1 MELAIPVEQIGS
13 EHQKIPAL
21 LVGIEKTVCTIR
33 YTANHCT
40 IKVGLS
46 ELQLAPNAFSIN
58 DKLDVQSGSSENEET
73 SHNSNH
79 NFSLRDPVEVWL
91 DSGSTA
97 KKKSTADVESSDSV
111 ETMSSGPPGAWWPGR
126 VLTIQGGFAHVE
138 VAAPLQEYTGVE
150 DKPTAHAMPHL
161 IGLGSVVL
169 PYRSTLVKV
178 TEIRVPW
185 NGKFSCDHTE
195 DRSQAGTLTSGF
207 IKDNLVE
214 SNNLL
219 IPGILHRHSICI
231 PAYLYRLAANPESH
245 STLAKFCSAPCLIQ
259 CDSEPFLPGTIAKLI
274 LGDKEGSN
282 GSGRHTPVHADYGSM
297 SPSLCLST
305 YTWPSPSL
313 ISQAAMMN
321 VPYIAGTLSPAGIT
335 DPNILLT
342 GLPGANGPLVLLHIW
357 SGSSEAIRRATF
369 LELGHIRLLAVRFHL
384 LRNLSKGETGDLE
397 LSNSGEL
404 DVEDGD
410 APAIHCKPISM
421 PATVSSD
428 KQASGGMIIGY
439 ECRFRILPHLIGLAI
454 GHRGAT
460 IQEARGIPG
469 VRAVDLLFDGIVHV
483 EAETIEAC
491 HAVRNL
497 LDFTEVEI
505 PVQPR
510 LASRLIGSKGMNIR
524 KLAEAAGV
532 RRAKLLDPFARKRR
546 LMAQRQSHC
555 PVRVDLERGGSV
567 TDGDVH
573 EDTSNGEETDNGNEK
588 LSVNLDGYL
597 NDDKNS
603 GGIVDLSPAFS
614 LVGTRSS
621 VAKMRLLL
629 EFQADNWN
637 ELDELEEARRS
648 LFSQLRQTNQLNHQ
662 SDSVSPTRISN
673 GRPSRGGGNF
683 GRNRTVG
690 RGRRQPESF
699 VPEQSLDDKEVS
711 HPPNAHGQHLRGK
724 NTHQSDA
731 PNSNMKNRQPSVND
745 SYSCYSNGV
754 MSTGDHGNPQADNK
768 AIKNDN
774 LGANN
779 VNDDQT
785 SKQNNGTSRR
795 SQNHNKIQSNSSG

>member
-1 MELAIPVEQIGS
+1 MELGIPVEQIGT

-21 LVGIEKTVCTIR
+21 LVGIEKTLCTIQ

-58 DKLDVQSGSSENEET
+58 DKCDVQPGSSVNEELP
-73 SHNSNH
+73 H
-79 NFSLRDPVEVWL
+79 NFSPRDPVEVWL

-97 KKKSTADVESSDSV
+97 KKKIATDVETSNYA
-111 ETMSSGPPGAWWPGR
+111 ETTFNVPPGAWWPGR

-150 DKPTAHAMPHL
+150 DKPTAHAIPHL
-161 IGLGSVVL
+161 IGLGSSVL

-185 NGKFSCDHTE
+185 NGKFLGGHME
-195 DRSQAGTLTSGF
+195 DQSQTSALTSGF
-207 IKDNLVE
+207 LKDNLVE

-219 IPGILHRHSICI
+219 VPGILHRHSICI
-231 PAYLYRLAANPESH
+231 PAYLYRLATNPESH

-259 CDSEPFLPGTIAKLI
+259 CDSEPFLPGTFAKLI

-282 GSGRHTPVHADYGSM
+282 DSGQHTPVHADYGSV

-313 ISQAAMMN
+313 ISQSAIMN
-321 VPYIAGTLSPAGIT
+321 VPHIAGTLSPAGIT

-357 SGSSEAIRRATF
+357 SGSPEAIRRANF
-369 LELGHIRLLAVRFHL
+369 LELGHIRLLAVRYHL

-397 LSNSGEL
+397 LSNSAEL

-421 PATVSSD
+421 PATASSD

-491 HAVRNL
+491 HSVRNL

-532 RRAKLLDPFARKRR
+532 RRAKLLDPFARKRK
-546 LMAQRQSHC
+546 LMAQRQNHY
-555 PVRVDLERGGSV
+555 PVRVDLECGGSV
-567 TDGDVH
+567 ADGVVH
-573 EDTSNGEETDNGNEK
+573 EDTSNGDETDNQNEK

-597 NDDKNS
+597 NDNKNS
-603 GGIVDLSPAFS
+603 SGIVDLSPAFS

-648 LFSQLRQTNQLNHQ
+648 LFSQLRQTSQLNQQ
-662 SDSVSPTRISN
+662 SDTLSPTRISN
-673 GRPSRGGGNF
+673 GRSNRGGGNF
-683 GRNRTVG
+683 GRTRTVG
-690 RGRRQPESF
+690 RGRRQPENLI
-699 VPEQSLDDKEVS
+699 PEQSLGDKEIS
-711 HPPNAHGQHLRGK
+711 RPPNTHDQHMRGR
-724 NTHQSDA
+724 NIHQSDIT
-731 PNSNMKNRQPSVND
+731 NNNMKNRQSSVND
-745 SYSCYSNGV
+745 SYSVYSNGV
-754 MSTGDHGNPQADNK
+754 MSSGDHGNRLADNK
-768 AIKNDN
+768 NDIS
-774 LGANN
+774 GSNN
-779 VNDDQT
+779 INEDQT
-785 SKQNNGTSRR
+785 PKQNNGTSRR
-795 SQNHNKIQSNSSG
+795 GQNRNKARAV